1 MKVCHLPTYE
11 AKWKILLHNFF
22 FRLSDFFLSTEGFC
36 IKKCCRIWPFSR
48 KNREPEWPFFSDLG
62 ERKLN
67 SGLAPKLNV
76 FVKNAINSFFLD
88 VQYKK
93 KVISNFSSENPSFGN
108 YRWHRF
114 IVPGTKRRPVTV
126 LMFRSKPQNR
136 HNTVKEEVHSSSS

>member
-1 MKVCHLPTYE
+1 MCHLPTYE
-11 AKWKILLHNFF
+11 AKWKILLHKFF
-22 FRLSDFFLSTEGFC
+22 FRLSDFFCPQKAFALKSVVEFGLFPEKIGNLSGL
-36 IKKCCRIWPFSR
+36 
-48 KNREPEWPFFSDLG
+48 FFSDLG

-126 LMFRSKPQNR
+126 FLLQRTFCYC
-136 HNTVKEEVHSSSS
+136 

>member
-22 FRLSDFFLSTEGFC
+22 FRLSDFFCPQKAFALKSVVEFGLFPEKIGNLSGLL
-36 IKKCCRIWPFSR
+36 
-48 KNREPEWPFFSDLG
+48 FSDLG

-93 KVISNFSSENPSFGN
+93 KLLVTFPPKTLPLEIIG
-108 YRWHRF
+108 
-114 IVPGTKRRPVTV
+114 GTCSLSMAHFVV
-126 LMFRSKPQNR
+126 RSR
-136 HNTVKEEVHSSSS
+136 